1 MNDRV
6 PFARLGRPRRV
17 WAVAACHGAAD
28 RLEQLHLAIADRFA
42 LGDRLVY
49 LGNYLGAGT
58 SAQAIDQ
65 LLAFRAYLL
74 SRPGMIPEDFVYL
87 RGMQE
92 EIWSKLLQI
101 QFAPNPGE
109 VLRWMLERGA
119 AATLQ
124 TYGGDAQSGLSAT
137 REGAMAMA
145 RWTNRLREAMRRH
158 AGHEK
163 FITVLQRAAL
173 TEDMGAGALLFVH
186 AGIDPA
192 RPLAAQGDS
201 FWWEASGFDRITPPF
216 ETFGRI
222 FRGYD
227 PAGKGA
233 LLDGYAVTLD
243 GGSANGGPL
252 LAASV
257 APDGQIAELFEA

>member
-1 MNDRV
+1 MSDGA
-6 PFARLGRPRRV
+6 PFAQLGRPRRV
-17 WAVAACHGAAD
+17 WAVAACNGSPD
-28 RLEQLHLAIADRFA
+28 RLERLHLAIADRFQ

-49 LGNYLGAGT
+49 LGNYLGAGS
-58 SAQAIDQ
+58 SARTIDQ
-65 LLAFRAYLL
+65 ILAFRAYLL

-87 RGMQE
+87 RGVQE

-101 QFAPNPGE
+101 QFAPNPRE
-109 VLRWMLERGA
+109 VLSWMLERGA

-124 TYGGDAQSGLSAT
+124 AYGGDAAAGLSAT

-145 RWTNRLREAMRRH
+145 RWTNRLREAMRRY

-163 FITVLQRAAL
+163 FVTVLQRAAL
-173 TEDMGAGALLFVH
+173 TEDVGAGAVLFVH

-227 PAGKGA
+227 PGGKGTQ
-233 LLDGYAVTLD
+233 LDGYAVTLD
-243 GGSANGGPL
+243 GGAAHDGPL
-252 LAASV
+252 VAASV